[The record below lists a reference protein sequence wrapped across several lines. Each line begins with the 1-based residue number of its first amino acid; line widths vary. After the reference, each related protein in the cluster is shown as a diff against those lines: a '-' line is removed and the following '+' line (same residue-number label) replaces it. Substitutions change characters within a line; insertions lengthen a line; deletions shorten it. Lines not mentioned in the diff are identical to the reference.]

1 MDSTK
6 MRACRSRPSLS
17 RQTERMVSFSRKFR
31 EAALMVIPPQ
41 GGIGHLIRAI
51 AVPVIWLSSK
61 QAWIKKPEPLPE
73 LRLDEFNVYQAS
85 QL

>member
-1 MDSTK
+1 
-6 MRACRSRPSLS
+6 
-17 RQTERMVSFSRKFR
+17 
-31 EAALMVIPPQ
+31 MVIPPQ